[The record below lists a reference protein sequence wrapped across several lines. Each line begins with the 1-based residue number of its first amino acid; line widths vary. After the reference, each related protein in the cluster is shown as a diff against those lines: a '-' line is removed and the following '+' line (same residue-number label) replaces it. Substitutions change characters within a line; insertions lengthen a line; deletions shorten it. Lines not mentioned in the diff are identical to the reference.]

1 MSIGNGNLLVVE
13 KGFLLSAARSFTT
26 GCHRQK
32 ERFEIHSNRRKI
44 NSLPCLLATPFVL
57 PNDDADKRVDRLGR

>member
-44 NSLPCLLATPFVL
+44 NSLPCLATPLVL